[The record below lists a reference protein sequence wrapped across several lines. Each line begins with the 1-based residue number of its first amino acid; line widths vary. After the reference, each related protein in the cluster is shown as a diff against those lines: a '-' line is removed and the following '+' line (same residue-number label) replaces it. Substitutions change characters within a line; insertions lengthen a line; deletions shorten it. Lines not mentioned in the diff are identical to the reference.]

1 MTSSTSFQDDWG
13 FPSDIKATI
22 PGAAYYDIR
31 PTPQS
36 FKTGRPKFEC
46 LFLDAAKHKVIERRD
61 AMELVS
67 KRTGKPYY
75 VVRRHAAPSPAPARE
90 GQAAR
95 DQLQRERAAYQQWSL
110 DDVGLP

>member
-1 MTSSTSFQDDWG
+1 MTSSTSFQDDWT
-13 FPSDIKATI
+13 FPSDVKATI

-31 PTPQS
+31 PTPET

-46 LFLDAAKHKVIERRD
+46 IFLDAAKHKVIERRD

-67 KRTGKPYY
+67 KRTGKPYH
-75 VVRRHAAPSPAPARE
+75 VVRRHAANAQV

-95 DQLQRERAAYQQWSL
+95 DQLARNHAAHQQWSL
-110 DDVGLP
+110 DDALP